1 MKFSGLRSR
10 LLLLVLLC
18 VIPAF
23 ALIAYSGFEHR
34 RFQENDALQDASRLA
49 RIVTVQNEVLI
60 TDSRQ
65 LLAMLAGV
73 PELRVGGSS
82 DACHRALIKMLA
94 LHSDYANLAVVRPN
108 GDLFCAALPPKNP
121 ANASGQ
127 DYFRKALATKGFSV
141 GYPTGG
147 ENVGKGRLIASYPL
161 LDAEG
166 KIAAV
171 LTASIDL
178 SWLDRTLTAAGL
190 PGGTVLTVVNHR
202 GMVIANY
209 PRGKGWV
216 GQSLLKERAGF
227 NKVLVGGARTVSV
240 SLSHDGVQRIFSFI
254 PIGGAHLSDIY
265 VGAGIPLSV
274 TVAAED
280 RALVRDLLLMSA
292 AALFVIALAWFG
304 GDALVLRRLRSM
316 AQAARRLAAG
326 DLGAR
331 TGLRQDA
338 GELGQLGH
346 AFDDM
351 AQSLEHRIREIQRVA
366 RALKTLSAGNHAL
379 LHATEEN
386 ALLREV
392 CRIVVEEGGQPMAWV
407 GYAER
412 DPQKTVRPVAQ
423 AGIGS
428 DFVVD
433 LPVTWS
439 ETAFGLGPTG
449 IAIRSQRPALS
460 STNSNV
466 DPHLAPWRDKLI
478 EHGFTS
484 ILALPLKANGE
495 TIGNLTIYSAEPD
508 AFGEQE
514 VALFEELAD
523 DLGFGIGTLRLRAE
537 HARTAAEIEHLAYH
551 DRLTDLPNR
560 VWLHQRLEQLIV
572 DVQQQRG
579 TFALLH
585 LDIERFQDINEAL
598 GHQQGDALLRL
609 IGPRLSESVGDAGA
623 VARLGSDEFAVI
635 LPVVDADA
643 AVGYCERIISAF
655 ARPFELSDLALELQA
670 SIGIALYPGHGGDAD
685 LLMRRAN
692 MAVRAAKKSGT
703 EFAFPA
709 QDGEQGMVRRFALTR
724 DLRRAIESSEL
735 VLYCQPKLDIA
746 SGTICSAEMLAR
758 WNHPELGAISPT
770 EFIAIAERTG
780 LIKPLTYWVVKE
792 AVRHLHDFEQAGL
805 ELPLAVNLSVRNLHD
820 PKLTERITGLCA
832 TWGVTPARLQ
842 LEITESAIMEDHDG
856 ARDVL
861 IGLHKLGFELHID
874 DFGTGY
880 SSLAYLQSLPVDAI
894 KVDQSFVR
902 KMRTNESSRTI
913 ARSTIDLAHNLGLK
927 AIAEGVEDQS
937 TLNLLAE
944 MGCDIAQGFYIARPM
959 PVRDFY
965 EWYDT
970 CSKGAHADTEA
981 STGNKT
987 TLATRTAK

>member
-1 MKFSGLRSR
+1 MRFSSLRSR

-34 RFQENDALQDASRLA
+34 RFQENDALQDANRLA
-49 RIVTVQNEVLI
+49 RIVTVQNAVLI
-60 TDSRQ
+60 TDSRL
-65 LLAMLAGV
+65 LLAMLADV
-73 PELRVGGSS
+73 PELRVGGSI
-82 DACHRALIKMLA
+82 DACHRSLKKMLS
-94 LHSDYANLAVVRPN
+94 LHSDYANLAVIRQN

-121 ANASGQ
+121 TNASGQ
-127 DYFRKALATKGFSV
+127 DYFHKALTTKSFSV
-141 GYPTGG
+141 GYQASG
-147 ENVGKGRLIASYPL
+147 ETAGKVMLIASYPR

-171 LTASIDL
+171 LTVSINL
-178 SWLDRTLTAAGL
+178 SWLDRTLNAAGL
-190 PGGTVLTVVNHR
+190 PEGTVLTVVDHR
-202 GMVIANY
+202 GMVIANC
-209 PRGKGWV
+209 PSGGGWV
-216 GQSLLKERAGF
+216 GQSLLKDGGDF
-227 NKVLVGGARTVSV
+227 NKALMDGTRTVRAA
-240 SLSHDGVQRIFSFI
+240 LSHDGVQRIFSFV
-254 PIGGAHLSDIY
+254 PIGGAHSSDVY
-265 VGAGIPLSV
+265 VGVGIPLSV

-280 RALVRDLLLMSA
+280 RALARNLLMMSV

-304 GDALVLRRLRSM
+304 GDALVLRRLRAM

-338 GELGQLGH
+338 SELGQLGH

-351 AQSLEHRIREIQRVA
+351 AQSLEHRIREVQRVA

-392 CRIVVEEGGQPMAWV
+392 CRIVVEEGGQRMAWV
-407 GYAER
+407 GYAEH

-428 DFVVD
+428 DFVVG

-449 IAIRSQRPALS
+449 IAIRSQRPSLS
-460 STNSNV
+460 STIPNI
-466 DPHLAPWRDKLI
+466 DPNLAPWREKLI
-478 EHGFTS
+478 GYGFTS
-484 ILALPLKANGE
+484 ILALPLKTNGE

-523 DLGFGIGTLRLRAE
+523 DLGFGIGTLWLRAV
-537 HARTAAEIEHLAYH
+537 HARSAAEIEHLAYH

-560 VWLHQRLEQLIV
+560 AWLYQRLEQLIV
-572 DVQQQRG
+572 TEQKQRAPF
-579 TFALLH
+579 TLLH
-585 LDIERFQDINEAL
+585 LDIEHYRDVNEAL

-609 IGPRLSESVGDAGA
+609 IGPRLSESVGDSGT
-623 VARLGSDEFAVI
+623 VARIGSDEFAVV
-635 LPVVDADA
+635 LPAADADA
-643 AVGYCERIISAF
+643 AVGYCEQIISAF
-655 ARPFELSDLALELQA
+655 ARPFELSDLAVELQA
-670 SIGIALYPGHGGDAD
+670 SIGIALYPGHGDDAD
-685 LLMRRAN
+685 SLMRRAD

-709 QDGEQGMVRRFALTR
+709 QDSEQGMVRRFTLTR
-724 DLRRAIESSEL
+724 DLRRAIENDEL

-758 WNHPELGAISPT
+758 WNHSELGAISPT
-770 EFIAIAERTG
+770 EFVAIAERTG

-792 AVRHLHDFEQAGL
+792 ATRHLHDFEQAGL
-805 ELPLAVNLSVRNLHD
+805 DLPLAVNLSVRNLHD
-820 PKLTERITGLCA
+820 PKLTERITGLCT

-861 IGLHKLGFELHID
+861 VRLHDLGFELHID

-902 KMRTNESSRTI
+902 KMRINEDSRTI

-927 AIAEGVEDQS
+927 AIAEGVEDQP

-944 MGCDIAQGFYIARPM
+944 MGCDMAQGFYIARPM

-970 CSKGAHADTEA
+970 RHKGAHDDT
-981 STGNKT
+981 GVGD
-987 TLATRTAK
+987 RTPDAPPR